1 MTNLDASLF
10 GGVGDVAVVLVP
22 AVLAPVA
29 VLEIGVRRP
38 EVLPVPVVCVV
49 VGVLGR
55 VIWSDFFVTFFYK

>member
-10 GGVGDVAVVLVP
+10 GGVVVVLAAVLVP
-22 AVLAPVA
+22 A

-38 EVLPVPVVCVV
+38 EVLPVLVVCVV
-49 VGVLGR
+49 VGELGR

>member
-1 MTNLDASLF
+1 M
-10 GGVGDVAVVLVP
+10 VLVSA
-22 AVLAPVA
+22 AVLAV

-38 EVLPVPVVCVV
+38 MIPVVPEVSFVLPVPGVCVV